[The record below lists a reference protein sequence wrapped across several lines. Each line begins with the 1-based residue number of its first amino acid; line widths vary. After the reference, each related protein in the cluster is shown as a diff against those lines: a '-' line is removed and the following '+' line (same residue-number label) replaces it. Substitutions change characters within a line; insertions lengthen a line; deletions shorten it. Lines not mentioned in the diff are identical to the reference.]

1 MNRARFLAGVGVG
14 IAVTT
19 LKANAATMGMIDER
33 PYDWSTTVEELG
45 KPLCTPNEVMLKESR
60 YLYSETIARLSKA
73 ITDAGNQMFATIDQA
88 RAAAEAGLTLRPT
101 MLLIFGNP
109 KGGTPLMDALPLF
122 AFELPL
128 RFLVWEEGS
137 GVKVA
142 YARMLQV
149 AKAYRV
155 PATDPRIAAMDHM
168 LDSISAAVT

>member
-1 MNRARFLAGVGVG
+1 V
-14 IAVTT
+14 
-19 LKANAATMGMIDER
+19 ANTQQAT
-33 PYDWSTTVEELG
+33 
-45 KPLCTPNEVMLKESR
+45 LKESR
-60 YLYSETIARLSKA
+60 YSYSETVARLSNA
-73 ITDAGNQMFATIDQA
+73 ITDAGNKMFATIDQA
-88 RAAAEAGLTLRPT
+88 RVAAEVGLTLRPT

-109 KGGTPLMDALPLF
+109 KGGTPLMDAFPLF
-122 AFELPL
+122 ALELPL

-149 AKAYRV
+149 AKAYGV